1 MRDGKGPEA
10 EILARIKKISQEVL
24 KLQHDFRGE
33 VRKLT
38 RERPISG
45 DQPNPF
51 KKER

>member
-1 MRDGKGPEA
+1 MPDGKGPEA

-33 VRKLT
+33 VRKPT